1 MDINTNLEERIMEN
15 RLKGTYI
22 LLVLVSLVAVSAIV
36 AQQPRRRGPRPAGSA
51 ATPAKQDLKIKYK
64 MSTSGQTM
72 ESVTMLK
79 GARERSETN
88 TGYMNMVNITQ
99 CDLKR
104 TIQVSDSARKYVITS
119 MDTSD
124 GSGAAASP
132 AVPSGPAEPS
142 RRGGVVTYTTTS
154 IDTGERKEMFGFTA
168 SHIKSSTVTDSSPD
182 ACNPMKQRSE
192 RDGWYIDFSFGLD
205 CNEASSYGGNYPVPP
220 GGCKDR
226 VQFKQ
231 VGSARIGY
239 PLIET
244 TTMYGADG
252 KVMFTSTKEVV
263 ELSRDPLDAALF
275 DVPAGYTETQNSQE
289 LYGAPS
295 MAETMNSAMAGADTT
310 ASDRTNGISGMAETK
325 QPGTLRVGVVTIN
338 NKSGRP
344 VSVDSL
350 RERLV
355 SGIEGTGIDAVP
367 LNATTQTAAEAEA
380 KARQCDF
387 ILYTDISSLKI
398 SAAKKLGGLLG
409 GAAGV
414 SGVGRSDARVDFS
427 LFAVGETAPRLQSS
441 VTGKEEGDEASVG
454 TALDSEARAVTAAV
468 RKGR

>member
-1 MDINTNLEERIMEN
+1 MGN
-15 RLKGTYI
+15 RLKGMYI
-22 LLVLVSLVAVSAIV
+22 FLVLVSLVSVSAIV
-36 AQQPRRRGPRPAGSA
+36 AQQPRRRGPRPAA
-51 ATPAKQDLKIKYK
+51 PANKPDLKIKYK

-79 GARERSETN
+79 GPRERSESN
-88 TGYMNMVNITQ
+88 TGYMNMVSITQ

-104 TIQVSDSARKYVITS
+104 TIQLSESARKYVITP
-119 MDTSD
+119 METSD
-124 GSGAAASP
+124 SSGSAPSTAM
-132 AVPSGPAEPS
+132 PSGPAEPS
-142 RRGGVVTYTTTS
+142 RRGGIVTYTTTS

-168 SHIKSSTVTDSSPD
+168 SHIKSSTVTESSTD
-182 ACNPMKQRSE
+182 ACNPMKQRIE

-205 CNEASSYGGNYPVPP
+205 CNQGDSYSANYPVPP

-231 VGSARIGY
+231 IGSARTGY

-252 KVMFTSTKEVV
+252 KVTFTSTKEVV

-295 MAETMNSAMAGADTT
+295 MAETMGSAMTGGDTSAAG
-310 ASDRTNGISGMAETK
+310 RTNEMSGMAETK
-325 QPGTLRVGVVTIN
+325 QPGTVRVGVVTIN

-355 SGIEGTGIDAVP
+355 NGIEVTGVDAVA
-367 LNATTQTAAEAEA
+367 LNATTQAAAEAEA

-387 ILYTDISSLKI
+387 ILYSDISSLKL
-398 SAAKKLGGLLG
+398 SAAKKLGGILG
-409 GAAGV
+409 GATGV
-414 SGVGRSDARVDFS
+414 SGIGRSDARVDFS
-427 LFAVGETAPRLQSS
+427 LFAVGETSPRLQSS

-454 TALDSEARAVTAAV
+454 TALDSEARAVSAAV